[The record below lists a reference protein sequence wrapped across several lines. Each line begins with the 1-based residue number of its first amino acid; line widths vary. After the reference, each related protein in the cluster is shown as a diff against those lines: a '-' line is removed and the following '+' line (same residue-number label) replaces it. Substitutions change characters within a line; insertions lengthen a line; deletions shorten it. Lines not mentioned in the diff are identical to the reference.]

1 MLDFSRWVLGTLG
14 AIVFVGFAVSNI
26 VICVAQHRK
35 PRGHSLLPVVGG
47 LLGACG
53 VVLLPIPGIPKFFW
67 VPLILDLGCGP
78 LLILSA
84 VQAFTERNGDDS
96 EQSRPMDK

>member
-1 MLDFSRWVLGTLG
+1 MFEISRWILGTLG
-14 AIVFVGFAVSNI
+14 VIVFVGFAVSNI
-26 VICVAQHRK
+26 VICVAQYRR

-53 VVLLPIPGIPKFFW
+53 VVLLPIPGIVKFFW
-67 VPLILDLGCGP
+67 VPLILDLGCAP

-84 VQAFTERNGDDS
+84 AQALGDRNRDD
-96 EQSRPMDK
+96 MN